1 MGLMPLITIEVA
13 ETVPV
18 ETRLA
23 YANAVNEGLAE
34 GLGMDIDDRFQVI
47 HPLPADHII
56 ADPHY
61 LGGERRD
68 VLYVRILMVKMYDEE
83 TKARAFQAVA
93 RRLEAL
99 GVRPDDVFIAVTENT
114 LQDWYPGAR
123 GERAEGASAD
133 A

>member
-1 MGLMPLITIEVA
+1 MPLVTIEVA
-13 ETVPV
+13 DTVPV
-18 ETRLA
+18 ATRLA
-23 YANAVNEGLAE
+23 YADAINEGLAD

-47 HPLPADHII
+47 HPLPASHLI

-61 LGGERRD
+61 LGDHRRD
-68 VLYVRILMVKMYDEE
+68 VVFVRILMVKMYDDE
-83 TKARAFQAVA
+83 TKSKAFEAIA

-114 LQDWYPGAR
+114 VKDWYPGAR
-123 GERAEGASAD
+123 GARKAPGD

>member
-18 ETRLA
+18 AQRLA
-23 YANAVNEGLAE
+23 YAEAVHQGLAE
-34 GLGMDIDDRFQVI
+34 GLGMDIEDRFQVI

-68 VLYVRILMVKMYDEE
+68 VLYVRILMVRMYDDE
-83 TKARAFQAVA
+83 TKARAFRAVA
-93 RRLEAL
+93 RRLEAE

-114 LQDWYPGAR
+114 IQDWYPGAR
-123 GERAEGASAD
+123 GESTAD
-133 A
+133 V